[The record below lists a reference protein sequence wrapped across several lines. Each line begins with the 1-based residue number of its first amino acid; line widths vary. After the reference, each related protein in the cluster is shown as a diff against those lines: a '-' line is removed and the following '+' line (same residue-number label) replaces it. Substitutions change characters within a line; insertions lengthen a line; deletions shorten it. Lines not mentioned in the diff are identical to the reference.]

1 MDSEKDLLL
10 NFELV
15 QSKINEIK
23 SNWKNDIKQ
32 ISDLERYIQMQKIIF
47 ETLLLSKKYNQTSR

>member
-47 ETLLLSKKYNQTSR
+47 ETLILSKKYNQTSR

>member
-15 QSKINEIK
+15 QSKVNEIK

>member
-1 MDSEKDLLL
+1 MELEKELRY

-23 SNWKNDIKQ
+23 SNWKNDIRQ
-32 ISDLERYIQMQKIIF
+32 ISDLERYVQMQKTIL
-47 ETLLLSKKYNQTSR
+47 EALLLSNKYNQSSR

>member
-1 MDSEKDLLL
+1 MDLEKDLIL

-32 ISDLERYIQMQKIIF
+32 ISDLERYVQMQKIIF
-47 ETLLLSKKYNQTSR
+47 ETLLLSNKYNQTSR